1 MSKFTAGPKDVAEA
15 RSDLEREW
23 REHNEQIDIDQSFCD
38 AVGAHLPSYRVR
50 YDDFADYLIY
60 RMLQEELDR
69 ALDDAG
75 EDA

>member
-1 MSKFTAGPKDVAEA
+1 MSKFTAEPQDVARKREY
-15 RSDLEREW
+15 LEQKW
-23 REHNEQIDIDQSFCD
+23 KAYNEQIDIDQAFCD
-38 AVGAHLPSYRVR
+38 AIGSRLPSYRVR

-60 RMLQEELDR
+60 RMLQDDLDR